1 MKILKRQEKK
11 IAHHYC
17 SLLPRILLLLI
28 MDSQTWTM
36 IQVTKEYSGKTKL
49 NYELEDHT
57 ICKKKNQY
65 LNLSLSDDKVHALP
79 TVYTAF
85 CE

>member
-1 MKILKRQEKK
+1 
-11 IAHHYC
+11 
-17 SLLPRILLLLI
+17 
-28 MDSQTWTM
+28 M